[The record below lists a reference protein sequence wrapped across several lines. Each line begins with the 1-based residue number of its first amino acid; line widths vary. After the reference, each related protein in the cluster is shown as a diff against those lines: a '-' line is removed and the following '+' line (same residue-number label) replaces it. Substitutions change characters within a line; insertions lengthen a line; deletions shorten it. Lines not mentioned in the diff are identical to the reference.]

1 MGKPTRL
8 VTGYAVL
15 VFRQGSRTCP
25 LPLLQADS
33 RSGGPDPTLSTAGF
47 PDSTVRESRDRGRA
61 AIRNAGLAIPVAPI
75 TVSLACRPA
84 EGEDFASR
92 GPGMSGSTS

>member
-1 MGKPTRL
+1 
-8 VTGYAVL
+8 
-15 VFRQGSRTCP
+15 
-25 LPLLQADS
+25 
-33 RSGGPDPTLSTAGF
+33 LSTVGF
-47 PDSTVRESRDRGRA
+47 PDSTVRESRDRVRA

-75 TVSLACRPA
+75 TVSLAGRPA

>member
-1 MGKPTRL
+1 
-8 VTGYAVL
+8 V
-15 VFRQGSRTCP
+15 
-25 LPLLQADS
+25 
-33 RSGGPDPTLSTAGF
+33 
-47 PDSTVRESRDRGRA
+47 
-61 AIRNAGLAIPVAPI
+61 GLAIPTAPI